1 MKYQKLTNTDLE
13 VSRICLGTMTFGKQ
27 NTQQQAFE
35 QLDFALAQG
44 VNFIDTAELY
54 PVPTSAD
61 TRCLTEEYIGNWIEQ
76 RGNRDKLIIATKVC
90 GPAKMVEYLRP
101 NIALDEVNIRTAV
114 EGSLKRLKTDYIDLY
129 QLHWPDRQTNF
140 FGQLGYEHDLS
151 NDGTSILETLRVLKQ
166 LVDEGKIRYVGVS
179 NESPWGVMSFLQLAK
194 EFDLPRIASVQN
206 AYSLLNRTT
215 EIALAEV
222 LYRENLHLL
231 PYSPLGFGVL
241 TGKYLKGQLPKNSRL
256 DLFPHFSRYQT
267 PHGITATTHYVELAK
282 SRGLDPAQ
290 MAIAY
295 VANKPF
301 VGSTIIGAT
310 DLGQLENAISAI
322 DVDLDEEVLSSIE
335 VIHNACHNPCP

>member
-1 MKYQKLTNTDLE
+1 MQYKTLTNTDLT

-27 NTQQQAFE
+27 NTEREAFE

-54 PVPTSAD
+54 PVPTGAA
-61 TRCLTEEYIGNWIEQ
+61 TRCLTEEYIGNWIAQ
-76 RGNRDKLIIATKVC
+76 RKNRDKLVLATKVC
-90 GPAKMVEYLRP
+90 GPAAMVEYLRP
-101 NIALDEVNIRTAV
+101 NIALDEKNIREAI
-114 EGSLKRLKTDYIDLY
+114 EGSLKRLQTDYIDLY

-140 FGQLGYEHDLS
+140 FGQLGYEHNS
-151 NDGTSILETLRVLKQ
+151 VKDGTPLLETLRVLKA
-166 LVDEGKIRYVGVS
+166 LVDEGKIRYIGVS

-194 EFDLPRIASVQN
+194 EFDLPTIASVQN

-222 LYRENLHLL
+222 LYRENVDML

-241 TGKYLKGQLPKNSRL
+241 SGKYLHGALPENSRL
-256 DLFPHFSRYQT
+256 QLFPNYARYQT
-267 PHGITATTHYVELAK
+267 PNGVVATQKYVDLAAQY
-282 SRGLDPAQ
+282 GLDPAQ
-290 MAIAY
+290 MAIAF
-295 VANKPF
+295 VASRPF

-310 DLGQLENAISAI
+310 NIDQLAKAIEAI
-322 DVDLDEEVLSSIE
+322 DVHLNEEVLAEIE

>member
-1 MKYQKLTNTDLE
+1 MKYQKLTNTELN

-27 NTQQQAFE
+27 NTQHQAFE
-35 QLDFALAQG
+35 QLDYALAQG

-54 PVPTSAD
+54 PVPTAAS
-61 TRCLTEEYIGNWIEQ
+61 TRCLTEQYIGNWIEQ
-76 RGNRDKLIIATKVC
+76 RGNRDQLVIGTKVC
-90 GPAKMVEYLRP
+90 GPAAMVEYLRP
-101 NIALDEVNIRTAV
+101 NIALDEVNIRLAV

-140 FGQLGYEHDLS
+140 FGQLGYEHNPK
-151 NDGTSILETLRVLKQ
+151 NDGTPLRETLSVLKQ

-179 NESPWGVMSFLQLAK
+179 NESPWGVMRFLQLAE
-194 EFDLPRIASVQN
+194 EFNLPKIASVQN

-222 LYRENLHLL
+222 LYRENVHLL

-241 TGKYLKGQLPKNSRL
+241 TGKYLQGGLPKNSRL
-256 DLFPHFSRYQT
+256 ELFPNYSRYST
-267 PHGITATTHYVELAK
+267 PNGITATAKYVALAN
-282 SRGLDPAQ
+282 SRNIDPAQ

-310 DLGQLENAISAI
+310 NIEQLSTAISSIDLTLDADLLAEIEAI
-322 DVDLDEEVLSSIE
+322 HD
-335 VIHNACHNPCP
+335 ACHNPCP